1 MDVNGTLIWYYHI
14 CKREVWLM
22 SRNIAPDKYD
32 TNIDIG
38 RFLHETS
45 YSRNKK
51 EISFGN
57 VKFDVLMRDRNKI
70 IIGETKKTSRFQTA
84 SKYQL
89 LYYLKVLEEA
99 GLDAEGVLLYPEE
112 KKRID
117 VKLDNK
123 GRIELDEI
131 INNIN
136 FIIELQ
142 TPPKVERNK
151 YCKSCGYREYCYA

>member
-1 MDVNGTLIWYYHI
+1 
-14 CKREVWLM
+14 
-22 SRNIAPDKYD
+22 
-32 TNIDIG
+32 
-38 RFLHETS
+38 
-45 YSRNKK
+45 
-51 EISFGN
+51 
-57 VKFDVLMRDRNKI
+57 MRDRNKI